1 MRHIPQT
8 DQHQLQT
15 HYGHVYL
22 YERVHKSFILLD
34 MELIFPP
41 CFRCRH
47 VKYSTRMQ
55 NLAVVSRTTVFWCF
69 FMARTIMA
77 VREWEVE
84 VYPARAQQQ
93 YRAIISH

>member
-8 DQHQLQT
+8 NQHEWQIR
-15 HYGHVYL
+15 YGHVYL
-22 YERVHKSFILLD
+22 FYSFILFD
-34 MELIFPP
+34 MELIFPSF
-41 CFRCRH
+41 FRCRH

-69 FMARTIMA
+69 SMARTIMA